1 MSYVEIGAKEL
12 SRMLSIMSAYFG
24 DKEMSEDDINLKKK
38 LEVMYQAEKDWD
50 NVDLSDDTF
59 NNSPTFPE
67 PHPKSTIVLG
77 LILPTMLRM

>member
-24 DKEMSEDDINLKKK
+24 DKKMSEDDINLKKK

-50 NVDLSDDTF
+50 NVDLSDDVDDDKED
-59 NNSPTFPE
+59 N
-67 PHPKSTIVLG
+67 
-77 LILPTMLRM
+77 

>member
-50 NVDLSDDTF
+50 NVDLSDDVDDDKED
-59 NNSPTFPE
+59 N
-67 PHPKSTIVLG
+67 
-77 LILPTMLRM
+77 